1 MRIFSSF
8 ALSLL
13 TLSYSLTA
21 PSSKVGPESEKGDV
35 NALFRAE
42 STTVTYSQ
50 HPEEPEL
57 KSLL

>member
-50 HPEEPEL
+50 HP
-57 KSLL
+57 